1 MSLRIGGATRTDLR
15 AKTGRDT
22 PLRVLLTNDD
32 GVTSPGLLALAR
44 AMSRVAATC
53 VVAPEHERSAASHAI
68 TLHKPLRATRTTLAG
83 LDVPAWATNGT
94 PADCVVLGVLD
105 LLGRAPD
112 VVVSG
117 INLGANLGMD
127 LIYSGT
133 VSGAVEAALFG
144 IAAVAVSLTAFRDV
158 HWEPAADFATQL
170 VAQIAE
176 HGLPPDTFLNV
187 NVPNRP
193 ADGIA
198 GVEVTRQSTRRY
210 VNRVE
215 KRSDPRGRDYYWLT
229 GAAESEEGPPG
240 TDAWAVAQGR
250 ISVTPLRLGM
260 TDEGLDAV
268 LRSWPLAAPRPRGTG
283 GRGAPASPRAG
294 GTAGR

>member
-1 MSLRIGGATRTDLR
+1 MSHLTGGATRTDAR
-15 AKTGRDT
+15 PGGRGAS
-22 PLRVLLTNDD
+22 LRVLLTNDD
-32 GVTSPGLLALAR
+32 GIASPGLLALAR
-44 AMSRVAATC
+44 AMSRVATTF

-68 TLHKPLRATRTTLAG
+68 TLHKPLRATRVSLDAA
-83 LDVPAWATNGT
+83 DVPAWATNGT

-105 LLGRAPD
+105 LLAQPPD

-133 VSGAVEAALFG
+133 VSGAVEGALFG
-144 IAAVAVSLTAFRDV
+144 IAAIAMSVTAFRDI
-158 HWEPAADFATQL
+158 HWEPAADFAARL
-170 VAQIAE
+170 VGQVAE

-193 ADGIA
+193 AAEIA
-198 GVEVTRQSTRRY
+198 GVEITRQSTRRY

-229 GAAESEEGPPG
+229 GSAETDESPAG

-250 ISVTPLRLGM
+250 ISVTPLRLSM
-260 TDEGLDAV
+260 TYEELNPV
-268 LRSWPLAAPRPRGTG
+268 LRSWTLPVP
-283 GRGAPASPRAG
+283 GR
-294 GTAGR
+294 

>member
-1 MSLRIGGATRTDLR
+1 MSPQTGGATKTDAR
-15 AKTGRDT
+15 PAGRDV

-32 GVTSPGLLALAR
+32 GVSSPGLLALAR
-44 AMSRVAATC
+44 AMCRVATTF

-68 TLHKPLRATRTTLAG
+68 TLHKPLRATRAALVDV
-83 LDVPAWATNGT
+83 DVPAWATNGT

-105 LLGRAPD
+105 LLAQPPD

-117 INLGANLGMD
+117 INVGANLGMD

-144 IAAVAVSLTAFRDV
+144 IAAIAVSVASFRDI
-158 HWEPAADFATQL
+158 HWDPAAEFAARL
-170 VAQIAE
+170 VRQVAE
-176 HGLPPDTFLNV
+176 HGLPRDTFLNV

-193 ADGIA
+193 AGDIG
-198 GVEVTRQSTRRY
+198 GVEITRQSTRRY
-210 VNRVE
+210 VSRVE

-229 GAAESEEGPPG
+229 GSIDTEDSPAG
-240 TDAWAVAQGR
+240 TDARAVAEGR

-260 TDEGLDAV
+260 TDEGLQTV
-268 LRSWPLAAPRPRGTG
+268 LRSWPLAAP
-283 GRGAPASPRAG
+283 GR
-294 GTAGR
+294 

>member
-1 MSLRIGGATRTDLR
+1 MCPQTGGATKTDAR
-15 AKTGRDT
+15 PAGRGV

-32 GVTSPGLLALAR
+32 GVTSPGLAALAR
-44 AMSRVAATC
+44 AMSRVATTF

-68 TLHKPLRATRTTLAG
+68 TLHKPLRATRTA
-83 LDVPAWATNGT
+83 LDGVNVPAWATNGT

-105 LLGRAPD
+105 LLAQPPD

-117 INLGANLGMD
+117 INIGANLGMD

-133 VSGAVEAALFG
+133 VSGAVEGALFG
-144 IAAVAVSLTAFRDV
+144 IAAVAISVTAFRDI
-158 HWEPAADFATQL
+158 HWEPAAEFASRL
-170 VAQIAE
+170 VQQVAE

-193 ADGIA
+193 AADIA
-198 GVEVTRQSTRRY
+198 GVEITRQSTRRY

-229 GAAESEEGPPG
+229 GSAESEEAPAG
-240 TDAWAVAQGR
+240 TDAWAIAQGR

-260 TDEGLDAV
+260 TFEGLDPV
-268 LRSWPLAAPRPRGTG
+268 LRSWTLAVP
-283 GRGAPASPRAG
+283 GR
-294 GTAGR
+294 